1 MSPNP
6 QRRPPPALSETPQ
19 GPELRLV
26 DSTPAL
32 EIQERSNR
40 WDFARLEPQWNQL
53 AKGTAPFSQ
62 HAFLRI
68 WLDNFAPRQNLRL
81 LLAYDNRELVGALP
95 LIEGGTFLG
104 LPVRQLTAAANPHS
118 CRFDL
123 LATEPERVGRAF
135 FERLAA
141 RHDWDVLRIS
151 DVPDGGGAWHLYR
164 AAQEAKF
171 PVGIWESMRSPYLPL
186 PKVYSSLEERLQ
198 GKFRSNLRRRRRR
211 LSERGEVRVE
221 RVTGGPDLDARL
233 EEGLALERSGWK
245 GQRGTAIAQDR
256 GTHGFYSELARSA
269 SYAGRLSM
277 FFLRLDGRAIAFHYG
292 LQKDQRYFLLKPAY
306 AEDLAECSPGQ
317 LLMEEVLRDCVA
329 RGIEELDFLGPD
341 MPWKRDWTQ
350 HTRVHHW
357 LFVFR
362 DHALGRALRRAK
374 FDWLPA
380 LKRTL
385 SGRRE

>member
-6 QRRPPPALSETPQ
+6 QRRPLTPLFEAPQ
-19 GPELRLV
+19 GPELPLL

-32 EIQERSNR
+32 EVHGLGNR
-40 WDFARLEPQWNQL
+40 WDFARFEPQVNPL
-53 AKGTAPFSQ
+53 AKGQAPFSQ
-62 HAFLRI
+62 HAFVRI
-68 WLDNFAPRQNLRL
+68 WLDNFAPRPKLRVL
-81 LLAYDNRELVGALP
+81 RAYDDRELVGVLP
-95 LIEGGTFLG
+95 LIESGTFLG

-135 FERLAA
+135 FAHLAA
-141 RHDWDVLRIS
+141 RRDWDVLRIS
-151 DVPDGGGAWHLYR
+151 DVPDRGGAWHLYR

-171 PVGIWESMRSPYLPL
+171 PVGIWESMRSPYLAL
-186 PKVYSSLEERLQ
+186 PKAYSKLEETLQ

-211 LSERGEVRVE
+211 LSERGEVTVE

-256 GTHGFYSELARSA
+256 ATHGFYSELARAA
-269 SYAGRLSM
+269 SYAGELSM
-277 FFLRLDGRAIAFHYG
+277 YFLRLDGRAIAFHYG
-292 LQKDQRYFLLKPAY
+292 LVKDNRYFLLKPAY
-306 AEDLAECSPGQ
+306 AEDLSECSPGQ
-317 LLMEEVLRDCVA
+317 LLVEEALQDCIA
-329 RGIEELDFLGPD
+329 PGLEELDFLGPD

-350 HTRVHHW
+350 LTRVHHW